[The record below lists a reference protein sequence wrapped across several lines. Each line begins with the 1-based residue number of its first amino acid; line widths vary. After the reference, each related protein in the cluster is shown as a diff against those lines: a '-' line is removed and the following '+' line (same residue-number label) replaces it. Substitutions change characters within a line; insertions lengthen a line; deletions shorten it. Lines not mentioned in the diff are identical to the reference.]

1 MDESYR
7 GGSPGIDS
15 RRRAGDPCRGVEA
28 GLNLVRILEN
38 WLATGAWR
46 DVAAEHGTP
55 VIVVDAEI
63 IRERCRSLRRAFP
76 NAKLFYAPKAN
87 YNPHIVRII
96 AGEGFGIDAVSP
108 NEIRLGIELG
118 VEPDDIVYV
127 ENAMSKTDMD
137 YAIAQGVRVV
147 LGSLGALQR
156 WCAAKPGAKVSIRI
170 NGDIGSSPHDY
181 TYTAGPKSKFG
192 IHVTRLAEA
201 RAIAEEHGATIT
213 GLQQHI
219 GSNWLD
225 PEPFIGAAR
234 ALIEW
239 AKAVPTVT
247 SLDFG
252 GGFGIPYRSED
263 HHLDVDALGAAMK
276 QLLKGTRTADGKE
289 FEIGF
294 EPGRYLVAESS
305 AILTTVQDRKTG
317 ATGRVFVATDTGFN
331 HLIRPALYNSFH
343 RVLNLSADGRETE
356 RADVCGNL
364 CEEADYL
371 VRDRVMP
378 VAQEGD
384 VLAIMDVGAYGT
396 AQASDYNLRLN
407 PPEIMIDGDEQRV
420 IRKRRS
426 FADAMAVFGI

>member
-1 MDESYR
+1 MPRLGNGAES
-7 GGSPGIDS
+7 
-15 RRRAGDPCRGVEA
+15 
-28 GLNLVRILEN
+28 VRTLEN
-38 WLATGAWR
+38 LFQTGVWR
-46 DVAAEHGTP
+46 DIVAEHGTP

-63 IRERCRSLRRAFP
+63 IRERCRALRRALP
-76 NAKLFYAPKAN
+76 QAKLFYAPKAN
-87 YNPHIVRII
+87 YNPHIVKII

-108 NEIRLGIELG
+108 NEIRLGLSLG

-127 ENAMSKTDMD
+127 ENAMSKADMD
-137 YAIAQGVRVV
+137 FAIMQGVRVV

-156 WCAAKPGAKVSIRI
+156 WCQAKPGAKVSIRI

-201 RAIAEEHGATIT
+201 RQIAEQHGATIT

-219 GSNWLD
+219 GSNWHD
-225 PEPFIGAAR
+225 PEPFVHAAR
-234 ALIEW
+234 SLIEW
-239 AKAVPTVT
+239 AKAVPSVT
-247 SLDFG
+247 MLDFG

-276 QLLKGTRTADGKE
+276 QLLKGARTADGRE

-305 AILTTVQDRKTG
+305 AILTTVHDRKIG

-331 HLIRPALYNSFH
+331 HLIRPALYNSHH
-343 RVLNLSADGRETE
+343 RILNLSADGRETE

-371 VRDRVMP
+371 ARDRVMP

-396 AQASDYNLRLN
+396 AQASDYNLRLI
-407 PPEIMIDGDEQRV
+407 PPEVMVDGGQRRV
-420 IRKRRS
+420 IRKRRE
-426 FADAMAVFGI
+426 FADAMAVFGM